1 MLEHNSITAHSP
13 SRATILPGDRVLIYD
28 RDQYRWH
35 KVEDVLIGVRTRIRI
50 AGVPSYFDQ
59 ALVAS
64 HMRAVRR

>member
-1 MLEHNSITAHSP
+1 MQANLTTAHPP

-28 RDQYRWH
+28 QGQYRWH
-35 KVEDVLIGVRTRIRI
+35 KVEDVLLGVRTRIRI
-50 AGVPSYFDQ
+50 VGVTAYFDQ